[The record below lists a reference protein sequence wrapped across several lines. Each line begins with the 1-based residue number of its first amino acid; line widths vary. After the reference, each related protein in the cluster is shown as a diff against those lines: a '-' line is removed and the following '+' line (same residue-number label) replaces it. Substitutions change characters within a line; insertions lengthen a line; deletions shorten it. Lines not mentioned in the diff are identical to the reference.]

1 MKQKMR
7 IRYTIS
13 ISVLNLIQIQSLDL
27 SENLLIDYP
36 NLKDFRAL
44 NLQYTKKKTIKMYSL
59 VIFFFTG

>member
-27 SENLLIDYP
+27 SEYLLIDYL
-36 NLKDFRAL
+36 NLKAFL
-44 NLQYTKKKTIKMYSL
+44 VLKLQYSKKKTIKMHSL
-59 VIFFFTG
+59 VISIFTG